1 MLISCAQ
8 ANLAKQNDLAL
19 FNGCAF
25 FVCNKWDCVNS
36 KEQEKVKE
44 AQIRLL
50 SQKGFNLDTNAQ
62 MVHFSCKTAQTCQ
75 RFGYTTRDFNDLVT
89 GVSNLLVTSMQ
100 NKLEMHFRYVE
111 NIRGEN

>member
-8 ANLAKQNDLAL
+8 ANLTKQNDLAL

-50 SQKGFNLDTNAQ
+50 SQKGFNLDPNTQ

-75 RFGYTTRDFNDLVT
+75 RFGYITRDFNDLVT

-111 NIRGEN
+111 KIRGEN